1 MATKTWT
8 EADSQRAMEIWEVYQ
23 RTHDVSDKSGLTV
36 GIDPVSGGVWFGDS
50 ARDVVA
56 QMASQGVTTPPFC
69 LRVGHDYYVRKG
81 GRR

>member
-1 MATKTWT
+1 
-8 EADSQRAMEIWEVYQ
+8 MEIWDAYQ
-23 RTHDVSDKSGLTV
+23 RSHDVSSQLGRTV
-36 GIDPVSGGVWFGDS
+36 GIDPVSGRVWFGDS

-56 QMASQGVTTPPFC
+56 QMATDGVATPPFC